1 MRRKTDHNAMSGSFT
16 PAPIG
21 LRDVLSGAPDVVFCC
36 DNDGRWVWV
45 SPSIEQLVG
54 HKPSELIGQ
63 SAVALIASFERISSM
78 RTLLRLRSA
87 AQDASSEYE
96 CSVMSLAGNAVRVAF
111 KVNRIKHN
119 NGETA
124 FVGIARRGATARTGF
139 RSLKPDESEELLGST
154 SGSPRAPQLVN
165 LPGIRPGAQE
175 WTPASYNDIADRMMN
190 TAAEGNPLDAASA
203 AEASAATAA
212 AVAVAEEARAEAELA
227 RTQLNEALEATLRAE
242 ELRLEA
248 ETATQAAIVRAN
260 RAEGDLAD
268 FRRLQGTVTNEIT
281 SANQA
286 LAAARAE
293 TAEVKREQGLTKQVI
308 TQLEAELEAQRNRD
322 VNADLRNQHETLKTE
337 FDALRS
343 ERDSARHDSE
353 QSLRECKELVRQRE
367 AAREEVD
374 DARRSLRDR
383 SDHFASVSHEIRTP
397 MNGIIGMAQLLLES
411 TLEAEHREMIE
422 VIRGS
427 GHSLLAIINDALE
440 FSRIDA
446 GRIEIEAM
454 DFDLRVTVEQVAAL
468 LAPIAGD
475 KNLRFEVQVGPDVPS
490 KVKGDPG
497 RLRQVLLNL
506 ATNAFKYTDKGAVRV
521 RVERVNERDDTVS
534 LRFTV
539 ASIGPGFK
547 PEHLSGVLQ
556 SFAQADPAT
565 ARRYGG
571 VGLGL
576 YVSRRLV
583 TLMQGGVGIDTGENG
598 HGALWFELSL
608 QKQVGVQAPLA
619 ELASV
624 DLGGVR
630 VLLVDPASA
639 LRQSMAEMLEAW
651 GAHVDQAS
659 NHDDALNKLR
669 LAADSGEP
677 VQVALIDIQLGWISG
692 ESLGLEIRR
701 DPKLQG
707 TRTMLLTSVGR
718 KGDAQLA
725 MRAGFSAYLIKPVP
739 WSELYDAL
747 VEVMRR
753 PASPL
758 ETTEGPL
765 VTRHSLAEAR
775 RGRFRVLLVE
785 DDPVNRLVTE
795 WSLRRHG
802 YAFDSVERASEA
814 LELSSRTRYDL
825 VLMDLHMPD
834 MDGYRAT
841 SALRARERGGSRTP
855 IVAMT
860 GNTQPGERERC
871 LAAGMD
877 DYLSKPI
884 DLGLL
889 VESVERWTHGRQPE
903 SAGVRAATGTVAE
916 STSAES
922 PSSHASSAIMPE
934 ARLTES
940 ARGLVSSSPAPRIS
954 IVGRAEYDRMRMPEA
969 SPPEALHEGTP
980 EWAEPTAGDPIDFER
995 LNDTSMGI
1003 PGLREALLNTFLGD
1017 VSDRVERLS
1026 DAIAARDA
1034 RRVEFEAHGLKG
1046 MAATIGARHCVGA
1059 FTELERCGRDNDLGV
1074 AQPPLERARIEVERV
1089 RVYIE
1094 GLNGQSTRLA
1104 A

>member
-1 MRRKTDHNAMSGSFT
+1 MRRKTEHNATSGSLT

-21 LRDVLSGAPDVVFCC
+21 LRDVLAGAPDVVFCC

-54 HKPSELIGQ
+54 YKPADLIGH
-63 SAVALIASFERISSM
+63 SALTLIAPVERMSST
-78 RTLLRLRSA
+78 RTLLKLRSA
-87 AQDASSEYE
+87 KHGASSEYE
-96 CSVMSLAGNAVRVAF
+96 CSVMSLSGHVVRVAF
-111 KVNRIKHN
+111 KVNRIEHN

-124 FVGIARRGATARTGF
+124 FVGIARRGASARTGF
-139 RSLKPDESEELLGST
+139 RALKPGESETLLGT
-154 SGSPRAPQLVN
+154 TPGPYRAPQHMN
-165 LPGIRPGAQE
+165 TPGGQPEGAHGQAPGINE
-175 WTPASYNDIADRMMN
+175 VADRRM
-190 TAAEGNPLDAASA
+190 AA
-203 AEASAATAA
+203 
-212 AVAVAEEARAEAELA
+212 AEEAHVQADA
-227 RTQLNEALEATLRAE
+227 
-242 ELRLEA
+242 
-248 ETATQAAIVRAN
+248 ATQAAIIRAN
-260 RAEGDLAD
+260 RAEAD
-268 FRRLQGTVTNEIT
+268 FADYRRQQGTVNDQIA

-286 LAAARAE
+286 LIASRQEHADA
-293 TAEVKREQGLTKQVI
+293 KREQELTQKI
-308 TQLEAELEAQRNRD
+308 IARLEAELDAQQQRD
-322 VNADLRNQHETLKTE
+322 VDAELRKQHGALKADV
-337 FDALRS
+337 DVLRS
-343 ERDSARHDSE
+343 ERDAARHDADAAA
-353 QSLRECKELVRQRE
+353 RECKDLVLQRD
-367 AAREEVD
+367 AARGEVED
-374 DARRSLRDR
+374 SRLSLRDR

-411 TLEAEHREMIE
+411 NLEVEHREMIE
-422 VIRGS
+422 VVRAS

-446 GRIEIEAM
+446 GRIEIESM
-454 DFDLRVTVEQVAAL
+454 DFDLRVTVEQVAVL

-475 KNLRFEVQVGPDVPS
+475 KHLQFEVQIGPDVPS

-506 ATNAFKYTDKGAVRV
+506 ATNAFKYTEKGVVRV

-534 LRFTV
+534 LRFTI

-547 PEHLSGVLQ
+547 PEHLNGVLQ

-583 TLMQGGVGIDTGENG
+583 TLMQGGVGIDTGESG
-598 HGALWFELSL
+598 HGSLWFELSL
-608 QKQVGVQAPLA
+608 QKQQGLQSPLV

-624 DLGGVR
+624 ELGGVR

-651 GAHVDQAS
+651 GARVDQAS

-669 LAADSGEP
+669 VAADSGDSI
-677 VQVALIDIQLGWISG
+677 QVALIDIQLGWISG
-692 ESLGLEIRR
+692 ESLGVEIRR

-753 PASPL
+753 VASPL
-758 ETTEGPL
+758 ESTEVPL

-795 WSLRRHG
+795 WALRRHG
-802 YAFDSVERASEA
+802 YAFDSAERASEA
-814 LELSSRTRYDL
+814 LELSGRTRYDL

-834 MDGYRAT
+834 MDGYKAT
-841 SALRARERGGSRTP
+841 SALRARERGGVRTP

-860 GNTQPGERERC
+860 GNTLPGERERC

-877 DYLSKPI
+877 DYLTKPI
-884 DLGLL
+884 DLGVL
-889 VESVERWTHGRQPE
+889 VESVERWTHGRQSE
-903 SAGVRAATGTVAE
+903 SAGVRQATGAVSE
-916 STSAES
+916 STSPEAAAA
-922 PSSHASSAIMPE
+922 HASVAIMPE

-940 ARGLVSSSPAPRIS
+940 ARGPVSGSPAPRIS
-954 IVGRAEYDRMRMPEA
+954 IVGRAEYDRMRMPDQPAFEA
-969 SPPEALHEGTP
+969 SGAETP
-980 EWAEPTAGDPIDFER
+980 VWGEPATGDPIDFER

-1017 VSDRVERLS
+1017 VAGRLGRLAE
-1026 DAIAARDA
+1026 AIAARDA

-1059 FTELERCGRDNDLGV
+1059 FNELERCGRDNDLGV
-1074 AQPPLERARIEVERV
+1074 AQPPLDWGRVEVERV
-1089 RVYIE
+1089 RAYIE
-1094 GLNGQSTRLA
+1094 GLNDQGVKLA